1 MYQFCYASKSTS
13 LKTDLL
19 EDLANILK
27 EARDFN
33 YQHQVTGVLYFAD
46 GHFFQCLEGECPTLK
61 SLLVER
67 LNKDPRHQDIKLFET
82 KEIEYPSF
90 PDWSM
95 KYISKRSQ
103 IQQFCREMGF
113 DDFNP
118 FAFQQS
124 KRPLNPMSIFNS
136 VQVSSGVA
144 VILLFGSLYGSA
156 IFSAHHLNRHM
167 DPTHS
172 ALLTGLK
179 S

>member
-1 MYQFCYASKSTS
+1 MYQFCYASKSAS
-13 LKTDLL
+13 PKTDLL

-33 YQHQVTGVLYFAD
+33 YRHQVTGVLYFAD

-67 LNKDPRHQDIKLFET
+67 LNKDSRHQDIRLFET
-82 KEIEYPSF
+82 KKIEYPSF

-103 IQQFCREMGF
+103 IQQFCQDMGF
-113 DDFNP
+113 NDFNP

-124 KRPLNPMSIFNS
+124 H
-136 VQVSSGVA
+136 V
-144 VILLFGSLYGSA
+144 
-156 IFSAHHLNRHM
+156 
-167 DPTHS
+167 D
-172 ALLTGLK
+172 ALLMQLCIEQGEEQK
-179 S
+179 SA

>member
-13 LKTDLL
+13 PKTDLL

-46 GHFFQCLEGECPTLK
+46 GYFFQCLEGECLTLK

-67 LNKDPRHQDIKLFET
+67 LNKDPRHHDIKLFET

-103 IQQFCREMGF
+103 IQQFCQDMGF
-113 DDFNP
+113 NDFNP
-118 FAFQQS
+118 FAFQQ
-124 KRPLNPMSIFNS
+124 
-136 VQVSSGVA
+136 
-144 VILLFGSLYGSA
+144 
-156 IFSAHHLNRHM
+156 HHV
-167 DPTHS
+167 D
-172 ALLTGLK
+172 ALLEQLSLEQAEEQK
-179 S
+179 SA

>member
-13 LKTDLL
+13 PKTDLL

-67 LNKDPRHQDIKLFET
+67 LNKDSRHQNIKLFET

-90 PDWSM
+90 PD
-95 KYISKRSQ
+95 
-103 IQQFCREMGF
+103 
-113 DDFNP
+113 
-118 FAFQQS
+118 
-124 KRPLNPMSIFNS
+124 
-136 VQVSSGVA
+136 
-144 VILLFGSLYGSA
+144 
-156 IFSAHHLNRHM
+156 
-167 DPTHS
+167 
-172 ALLTGLK
+172 
-179 S
+179 

>member
-1 MYQFCYASKSTS
+1 MYQFCYASQSTS
-13 LKTDLL
+13 PNPVLL

-118 FAFQQS
+118 FAFQQ
-124 KRPLNPMSIFNS
+124 
-136 VQVSSGVA
+136 
-144 VILLFGSLYGSA
+144 
-156 IFSAHHLNRHM
+156 
-167 DPTHS
+167 THVD
-172 ALLTGLK
+172 ALLMQLCIEQGEEQK
-179 S
+179 SA

>member
-13 LKTDLL
+13 PKTDLL

-46 GHFFQCLEGECPTLK
+46 GYFFQCLEGECLTLK

-103 IQQFCREMGF
+103 IQQFCQDMGF
-113 DDFNP
+113 NDFNP
-118 FAFQQS
+118 FAFQQ
-124 KRPLNPMSIFNS
+124 
-136 VQVSSGVA
+136 
-144 VILLFGSLYGSA
+144 
-156 IFSAHHLNRHM
+156 HHV
-167 DPTHS
+167 D
-172 ALLTGLK
+172 ALLEKLSLEQAEEQK
-179 S
+179 LSCPEID